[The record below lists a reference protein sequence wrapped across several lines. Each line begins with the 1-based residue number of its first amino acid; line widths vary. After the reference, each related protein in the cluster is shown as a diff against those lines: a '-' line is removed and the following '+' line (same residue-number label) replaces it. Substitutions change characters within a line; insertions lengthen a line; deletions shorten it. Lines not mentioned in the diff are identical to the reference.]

1 MAIHTS
7 NTDTRLLE
15 LVARHDELWA
25 AWPPEGASAEV
36 LAEVCAIEPVII
48 AMPVFSKEG
57 LAAKMRIIERV
68 ELFDADDI
76 VDAILQLDKERIG
89 G

>member
-1 MAIHTS
+1 MAIRTS

-15 LVARHDELWA
+15 LVARHDELWTS
-25 AWPPEGASAEV
+25 WPPEGATAEV
-36 LAEVCAIEPVII
+36 LAEVCALEPLII
-48 AMPVFSKEG
+48 ATPAFTKEG
-57 LAAKMRIIERV
+57 LAAKERVIERT

-76 VDAILQLDKERIG
+76 VDAILQLDKERVG

>member
-1 MAIHTS
+1 MPMDTS
-7 NTDTRLLE
+7 NTDARLLA
-15 LVARHDELWA
+15 LVERHDALWA
-25 AWPPEGASAEV
+25 AWPPEGATAEV
-36 LAEVCAIEPVII
+36 LAEICAIEPLIM

-57 LAAKMRIIERV
+57 LAAKMRVIERT